1 MCYGDCNCF
10 LRAMR
15 NEGMTDTESRTLLNE
30 LRDKVD
36 SGELEPEEA
45 LASAGLDNRFLLRTG
60 SWSTC
65 GRSRTACD
73 STTHRM
79 WLVGNSS
86 NSTIDCPSLFR
97 IRVVQAHFWL
107 WHNGR
112 VGSDACVWAANQFSA
127 ALL

>member
-45 LASAGLDNRFLLRTG
+45 LASAGLDNRFL
-60 SWSTC
+60 
-65 GRSRTACD
+65 
-73 STTHRM
+73 M
-79 WLVGNSS
+79 
-86 NSTIDCPSLFR
+86 
-97 IRVVQAHFWL
+97 
-107 WHNGR
+107 
-112 VGSDACVWAANQFSA
+112 
-127 ALL
+127 ALQEWP